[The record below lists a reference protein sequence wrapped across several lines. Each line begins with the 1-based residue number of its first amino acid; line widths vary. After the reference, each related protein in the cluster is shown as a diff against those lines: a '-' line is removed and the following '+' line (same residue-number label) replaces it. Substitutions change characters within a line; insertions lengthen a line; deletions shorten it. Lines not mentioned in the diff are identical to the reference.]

1 MAQAGETLEHVRRET
16 VDTTSSSPR
25 IAGSGHWGSYLGIAI
40 VGLILVGMVFL
51 QNAASSIF

>member
-25 IAGSGHWGSYLGIAI
+25 IAGSGRWGGYLGIAI
-40 VGLILVGMVFL
+40 AGLILVGMVFL